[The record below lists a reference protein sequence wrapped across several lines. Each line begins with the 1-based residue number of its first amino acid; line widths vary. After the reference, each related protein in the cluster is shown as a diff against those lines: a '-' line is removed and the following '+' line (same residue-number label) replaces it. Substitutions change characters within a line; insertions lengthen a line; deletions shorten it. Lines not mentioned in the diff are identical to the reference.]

1 MIIQYYIFVQSQLLK
16 TPSHYTLSQIP
27 PSYPSIN
34 AVAAR
39 HSSPIINTKPFNNGI
54 SLITTSHWS
63 VTSVPLP
70 PLQPASPIKTRTVQK
85 SGGGERTGY
94 ADSPETLWSH
104 SPPPICS
111 NSNFVGFQQYPPTPL
126 HLSFLEIF
134 QKSAGIVNGQVTLLK
149 RMSQQPFSV
158 ALVKN
163 CVH

>member
-1 MIIQYYIFVQSQLLK
+1 MITQYYIFVQSQLLK
-16 TPSHYTLSQIP
+16 TPSHYSLSQIP

-104 SPPPICS
+104 SPP
-111 NSNFVGFQQYPPTPL
+111 FVRIRISSVSSSTPL
-126 HLSFLEIF
+126 LPYISLF
-134 QKSAGIVNGQVTLLK
+134 QKSFRNRQGL
-149 RMSQQPFSV
+149 
-158 ALVKN
+158 
-163 CVH
+163 

>member
-1 MIIQYYIFVQSQLLK
+1 MITQYYIFVQSQLLK
-16 TPSHYTLSQIP
+16 TPSHYSLSQIP

-104 SPPPICS
+104 SPP
-111 NSNFVGFQQYPPTPL
+111 FVRIRISSVSSSTLLPPYISL
-126 HLSFLEIF
+126 F
-134 QKSAGIVNGQVTLLK
+134 QKSFRNRQGL
-149 RMSQQPFSV
+149 
-158 ALVKN
+158 
-163 CVH
+163 